1 VNYLGHFILSH
12 PNQELVTGNF
22 IGDFVKG
29 NDYLNY
35 PEGISRG
42 IKMHRFIDEYTDTH
56 ESSMHCKSLLRPIV
70 GKLSGVALDILYDH
84 ILANNFSNHATYSL
98 TDFAGSCYTIISE
111 RKSYLPLKGRYVFYH
126 MKKNN
131 WLCRYDSAEGIQTT
145 LRNMSRRIQFENNLL
160 HSYNIYL
167 DHKDFINLQFER
179 FFASLRTEVRNRFYP
194 GL

>member
-1 VNYLGHFILSH
+1 MNYLGHFILSH

-84 ILANNFSNHATYSL
+84 ILANNFSNYATYSL

-167 DHKDFINLQFER
+167 EHKDFINLQFER